1 LNSHRRALER
11 SAFIGLDPVQTAVAG
26 DEAADA
32 AALAGW
38 QAGWTVADVG
48 LMIVH
53 CSMAPRPI
61 NFNAILNRIESA

>member
-1 LNSHRRALER
+1 LNSHRHALER
-11 SAFIGLDPVQTAVAG
+11 TVFIGLDPVQTAIAG
-26 DEAADA
+26 NEAADA

-38 QAGWTVADVG
+38 HAGWTVADVR

-61 NFNAILNRIESA
+61 NLNALVNRIKST